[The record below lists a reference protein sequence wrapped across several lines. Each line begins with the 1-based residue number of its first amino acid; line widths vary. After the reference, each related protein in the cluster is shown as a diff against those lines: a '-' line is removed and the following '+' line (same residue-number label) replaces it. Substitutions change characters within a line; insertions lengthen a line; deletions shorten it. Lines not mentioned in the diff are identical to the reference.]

1 MNYSFQII
9 IFILLIV
16 NILINLYIYKEI
28 IINFT
33 RKEEPAY
40 VQKQVEFKENKTKNK
55 EESEE
60 DKIIKGLN
68 NLLVYDGSPTSK
80 KE

>member
-1 MNYSFQII
+1 MSYSFEII
-9 IFILLIV
+9 IFLLLIV

-28 IINFT
+28 ILNFT
-33 RKEEPAY
+33 KKEQPIYIE
-40 VQKQVEFKENKTKNK
+40 KQVEFKGNKTKNK

-60 DKIIKGLN
+60 DKIISGLN